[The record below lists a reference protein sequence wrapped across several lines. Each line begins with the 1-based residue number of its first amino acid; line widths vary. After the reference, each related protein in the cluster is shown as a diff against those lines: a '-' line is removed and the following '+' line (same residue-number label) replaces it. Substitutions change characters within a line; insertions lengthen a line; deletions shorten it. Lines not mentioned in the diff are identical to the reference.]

1 MLTARSAISLIFVWL
16 ALFAPCLATAA
27 TGYTLTN
34 ALAGLTFTNPVCI
47 ASVPGETNRLF
58 VVERKG
64 RIVAITNLGAPTRS
78 IFMDISDRV
87 TSSADTTVNAEE
99 GLLGLAFHPGFT
111 TNGFFYVFY
120 TGPATT
126 SAGSGRHDIL
136 SRLDRKSVV

>member
-1 MLTARSAISLIFVWL
+1 
-16 ALFAPCLATAA
+16 
-27 TGYTLTN
+27 
-34 ALAGLTFTNPVCI
+34 
-47 ASVPGETNRLF
+47 
-58 VVERKG
+58 KG

-136 SRLDRKSVV
+136 SRFVLSVSNPNQGDPATETRFIGQFDKASNHNGGDLHFGPDGYLYVSVGEEGGCCGDEAEMQ